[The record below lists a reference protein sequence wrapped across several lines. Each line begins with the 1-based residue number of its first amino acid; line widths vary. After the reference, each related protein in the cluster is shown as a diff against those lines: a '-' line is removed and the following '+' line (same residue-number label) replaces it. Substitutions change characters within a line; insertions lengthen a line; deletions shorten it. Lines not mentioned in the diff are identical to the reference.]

1 MSKSYVQY
9 VCPVSGKRERIPV
22 DDVEDGAFVSV
33 DDDETEAVELPL
45 GWGRIT
51 VERLVPNPE
60 VELTRAARREALR
73 EYTAEVEAQAQDP
86 NNPQAAQIR
95 AELAKGSAA
104 QQIQE
109 IVETR
114 HPMPERDTILVR
126 ATFNAL
132 SDEAI
137 EAALEALKG
146 AGFTFSGLEG
156 A

>member
-1 MSKSYVQY
+1 MSKSYLQY
-9 VCPVSGKRERIPV
+9 VCPISGKRERIPV
-22 DDVEDGAFVSV
+22 DDVEDGAFVPV
-33 DDDETEAVELPL
+33 DDDEAETAELPL

-60 VELTRAARREALR
+60 VELTRVVRREALA
-73 EYTAEVEAQAQDP
+73 ELTAEVEAQAQDP
-86 NNPQAAQIR
+86 NHPQAAQIR
-95 AELAKGSAA
+95 AELAKGNVA
-104 QQIQE
+104 QQLQE
-109 IVETR
+109 LVEGR
-114 HPMPERDTILVR
+114 HPMPDRDTVVLR
-126 ATFNAL
+126 ATFSAL